1 MSLKGFN
8 FFRALSFKQSKPNK
22 MQQEL
27 ELDYKERL
35 QAVAEV
41 IQSSDELAA
50 YLEEETPELY
60 KVLQEAYEPLV
71 SEIYEEVATD
81 HPLQLLA
88 LETVLLNPFFEGLF
102 LPRILGYSVL
112 RGEINDLVKYS
123 RPQEHFKEV
132 LVAIANS
139 TNFDVI
145 KQRIGQTV
153 QLGFSLS
160 SDIWLASL
168 LDRIE
173 NKKVKSFLQ
182 SMIIDRFRDPKER
195 LTFFQ
200 RYKKQFSHYN
210 YLTCSFPNSIGEL
223 KVEEETLRTFLLNRI
238 SNNLPH
244 HNYIP
249 ALLELINRKEFF
261 REAEFLEVI
270 SIVGNF
276 IDLGNAG
283 NEQLAKVINQ
293 NRSNVF
299 NGMYFAFLRKSHK
312 DGIVFG
318 PKAEMKFYQM
328 LDKSV
333 TDDLLKYYRLL
344 ETIHSK
350 GFVHEDSLDAVSA
363 FYAQYEGMS
372 INNECIRLNLLQQFR
387 NVVENLT
394 EPEYHSYF
402 EISRTFAMY
411 MNIFDN
417 SAFNNELKIMG
428 MVYVRKLLEFYQD
441 KRSKEYQDV
450 KKFVCSA
457 FVEYEFLTEKELTEL
472 FKVKRKIKVE
482 E

>member
-1 MSLKGFN
+1 M
-8 FFRALSFKQSKPNK
+8 
-22 MQQEL
+22 
-27 ELDYKERL
+27 
-35 QAVAEV
+35 
-41 IQSSDELAA
+41 
-50 YLEEETPELY
+50 
-60 KVLQEAYEPLV
+60 
-71 SEIYEEVATD
+71 
-81 HPLQLLA
+81 
-88 LETVLLNPFFEGLF
+88 
-102 LPRILGYSVL
+102 
-112 RGEINDLVKYS
+112 
-123 RPQEHFKEV
+123 
-132 LVAIANS
+132 
-139 TNFDVI
+139 
-145 KQRIGQTV
+145 
-153 QLGFSLS
+153 
-160 SDIWLASL
+160 
-168 LDRIE
+168 
-173 NKKVKSFLQ
+173 
-182 SMIIDRFRDPKER
+182 
-195 LTFFQ
+195 
-200 RYKKQFSHYN
+200 
-210 YLTCSFPNSIGEL
+210 
-223 KVEEETLRTFLLNRI
+223 
-238 SNNLPH
+238 
-244 HNYIP
+244 
-249 ALLELINRKEFF
+249 ELINRKEFF

-276 IDLGNAG
+276 IDLGNEG

-363 FYAQYEGMS
+363 FYGQYEGMS

-394 EPEYHSYF
+394 EPEYHSYI

-417 SAFNNELKIMG
+417 SSFNNELKVMG

-450 KKFVCSA
+450 KNLFAQLLLNMS
-457 FVEYEFLTEKELTEL
+457 FDRKELTEL

>member
-1 MSLKGFN
+1 
-8 FFRALSFKQSKPNK
+8 

-60 KVLQEAYEPLV
+60 KALQEAYEPLV
-71 SEIYEEVATD
+71 SEIYEEVAKD
-81 HPLQLLA
+81 HPLQLIA

-102 LPRILGYSVL
+102 LPRILGYTVL
-112 RGEINDLVKYS
+112 RGEINDQVKYS

-139 TNFDVI
+139 ANFDMI

-195 LTFFQ
+195 LGFFQ

-210 YLTCSFPNSIGEL
+210 YLTCNFPSTIGEL
-223 KVEEETLRTFLLNRI
+223 KVEEESLRNFLLNRI
-238 SNNLPH
+238 SHQLPH
-244 HNYIP
+244 QNYIP
-249 ALLELINRKEFF
+249 FILQLIARKEFH
-261 REAEFLEVI
+261 REAEFLEI
-270 SIVGNF
+270 IAITANF
-276 IDLGNAG
+276 IDLGTEG
-283 NEQLAKVINQ
+283 NEQLMQVINQ
-293 NRSNVF
+293 NRNSTF
-299 NGMYFAFLRKSHK
+299 NNMYFSFLKKSYK
-312 DGIVFG
+312 EGIIFG
-318 PKAEMKFYQM
+318 ASADQKFYQM
-328 LDKSV
+328 LDNNII
-333 TDDLLKYYRLL
+333 DDLFKYYRLL
-344 ETIHSK
+344 DTIHSK
-350 GFVHEDSLDAVSA
+350 GFVHEDSMDAVSA
-363 FYAQYEGMS
+363 FYSQYEGMS

-387 NVVENLT
+387 KVVENLT
-394 EPEYHSYF
+394 EPEYHAYF
-402 EISRTFAMY
+402 EICRTFAMY
-411 MNIFDN
+411 MNIFDH
-417 SAFNNELKIMG
+417 SAFNNELKILG
-428 MVYVRKLLEFYQD
+428 MTYVRKLLEFYQD

-450 KKFVCSA
+450 KKFVSSA
-457 FVEYEFLTEKELTEL
+457 FVEYEFLTDKEVAEL
-472 FKVKRKIKVE
+472 FKVKRKAKTAE
-482 E
+482 